1 MNTLTPKHPL
11 PAQISRCISPVG
23 LVALVCLLGGCT
35 VGPNYQHPNTAV
47 PAQWNAPTAGSQ
59 TNIEPSLASWWK
71 TFNDPQLDSLIER
84 AVKANHDLR
93 IAAAR
98 VREARAQ
105 YRIVSADLWPTLGT
119 GGSYAR
125 QNQSKN
131 QPIIGSLDLPS
142 SVPFENDVYQAGFDA
157 AWEIDVFGGKR
168 RAVEA
173 GKAEVAAAEFG
184 RQKVQVTLLGE
195 VARNYIELRGFQRRL
210 DIANKNIKA
219 QEDALALTRD
229 RFTNGLTSDLDV
241 QQAATLL
248 ATTRAVIPSLESS
261 IQASIHRLGVLL
273 GQAPGALLAE
283 LSEPAPIPAAPPNVP
298 AGLPSDLL
306 RRRPD
311 IQQAERQLAASTARI
326 GVATANLFPKFS
338 LTGLAGFQS
347 ISASD
352 WFTGNSLF
360 WSVGPTVQ
368 WKLFE
373 AGRIRASIRVQNA
386 RQEQALAAYEKTVLT
401 SLEEVEN
408 ALVAYAK
415 EQIRRRSLEDA
426 VKSSQD
432 SLHLANQLY
441 SNGLASFINVLD
453 AERSLYRTEDDL
465 VQSDRAVTQNL
476 ISLYKALGGG
486 WKIESGLV
494 TTAMAAP
501 AGTQAAPSTPT
512 GPTREKPL

>member
-1 MNTLTPKHPL
+1 MNTLIPKQSFPAKFSRRASPL
-11 PAQISRCISPVG
+11 G
-23 LVALVCLLGGCT
+23 LAALACLLAGCA
-35 VGPNYQHPNTAV
+35 VGPNYQHPKTAV
-47 PAQWNAPTAGSQ
+47 PAQWSAPIAGGV
-59 TNIEPSLASWWK
+59 TNLAPSIASWWK

-84 AVKANHDLR
+84 AVKANLDLK
-93 IAAAR
+93 IAGAR

-105 YRIVSADLWPTLGT
+105 YRIVSADLWPTVGA
-119 GGSYAR
+119 GSSYAR
-125 QNQSKN
+125 QNESKN
-131 QPIIGSLDLPS
+131 QPIIGSLDVPS
-142 SVPFENDVYQAGFDA
+142 SVPFENNVYQAGFDA
-157 AWEIDVFGGKR
+157 SWEIDVFGGTR

-173 GKAEVAAAEFG
+173 GKAEVAAAEFD
-184 RQKVQVTLLGE
+184 RRNVLLTLLGE
-195 VARNYIELRGFQRRL
+195 VARDYIDLRGFQRRL

-248 ATTRAVIPSLESS
+248 ATTRAVIPILEGS

-273 GQAPGALLAE
+273 GQPPGTLLAE
-283 LSEPAPIPAAPPNVP
+283 LSESAPIPAAPPNVP

-326 GVATANLFPKFS
+326 GVATADLLPKFS

-347 ISASD
+347 TSASD
-352 WFTGNSLF
+352 WFTGNSQF
-360 WSVGPTVQ
+360 WSVGPTVR

-453 AERSLYRTEDDL
+453 AERSLYRAEDDL

-486 WKIESGLV
+486 WEIESGLV

-501 AGTQAAPSTPT
+501 AGTLTAPSTPT
-512 GPTREKPL
+512 GPSREKPL